1 MPVVVVVALLGCV
14 IGVPFAFALILA
26 AVPALSS
33 LGLPDYIVPQRMFLQ
48 MSSVSFLAI
57 PFFVITGDALAR
69 SGMAMRLVRI
79 CTALVGHLR
88 GGLAQSGV
96 LFSGGLAAVSGS
108 GVANAATVAKILAPE
123 MKKEGYRP
131 AFTSAM
137 IAAGAI
143 LGPLLPPSVVLVIY
157 AGMTGL
163 SVSSLFLA
171 GVVPGLFLMA
181 CFMAVVAWKCRGM
194 TDNLRER
201 APLREVG
208 QALVK
213 AAWALLAPAIIIGGI
228 LTGFFTATEAGA
240 VAAVYVVAVWALVYR
255 TMTWRDL
262 RDLLHEA
269 GITSAVVMLI
279 VAAATVFAWM
289 LGFTSFPRQLESF
302 LGGLPAPVLIT
313 FVCAAILMVLGCVMD
328 DLAAGIV
335 LVPIIHPIA
344 VSAGLDPLQFAL
356 VISMAIIVGGITP
369 PVGIY
374 LFITARATGVTLWQ
388 SARDSLPFLLVALG
402 VLVVAIVWSPL
413 TTWLPGVAGP

>member
-1 MPVVVVVALLGCV
+1 MPAVVLVALVASV
-14 IGVPFAFALILA
+14 IGVPFAFALIIA
-26 AVPALSS
+26 AIPAIGS
-33 LGLPDYIVPQRMFLQ
+33 LGLPEYIVPQRMFLQ

-57 PFFVITGDALAR
+57 PFFVITGDALGR
-69 SGMAMRLVRI
+69 SGMAMRLVRV
-79 CTALVGHLR
+79 CLAFVGHFR
-88 GGLAQSGV
+88 GGLAQAGV

-131 AFTSAM
+131 PFTSAM
-137 IAAGAI
+137 IAAGSI

-163 SVSSLFLA
+163 SVGSLFLA
-171 GVVPGLFLMA
+171 GVVPGLTLMA
-181 CFMAVVAWKCRGM
+181 CFMLVVAWKCRGM
-194 TDNLRER
+194 NENLRER
-201 APLREVG
+201 ADLGEIGR
-208 QALVK
+208 ALGGAV
-213 AAWALLAPAIIIGGI
+213 WAILAPVIIIGGI
-228 LTGFFTATEAGA
+228 LSGYFTATEAGA
-240 VAAVYVVAVWALVYR
+240 VSAVYVIAIWAFVYR
-255 TMTWRDL
+255 TMTLRDL

-269 GITSAVVMLI
+269 AITSAVVMLI
-279 VAAATVFAWM
+279 VASATVFAWM
-289 LGFTSFPRQLESF
+289 LGFTPLPGQLETF
-302 LGGLPAPVLIT
+302 LVGLPAPVLIT
-313 FVCAAILMVLGCVMD
+313 FSCAAILMVLGCVMD

-388 SARDSLPFLLVALG
+388 SARDSIPFLGVALL
-402 VLVVAIVWSPL
+402 VLIVAITWTPM
-413 TTWLPGVAGP
+413 TTWLPGAIGP